1 MYGIAGIL
9 VVVAAVRSDPSKAT
23 GLDTALKTLA
33 AQPYGVVLLVIVALG
48 LAAFG
53 VYCLFD
59 ARYRR
64 AGRRGVDHEAIRSRD
79 VTKEVNVGLQK
90 WGGNRLTVWQLDAE
104 TSPR

>member
-1 MYGIAGIL
+1 VYGIAGAL

-33 AQPYGVVLLVIVALG
+33 AQRYGAALLLTVAAG

-53 VYCLFD
+53 VFAMLD

-64 AGRRGVDHEAIRSRD
+64 A
-79 VTKEVNVGLQK
+79 
-90 WGGNRLTVWQLDAE
+90 
-104 TSPR
+104 